1 MADCLITITAKS
13 ITGAALAGAAITFS
27 RLPGDALTAQ
37 DGATI
42 WPAPAQVVCD
52 GAGLGSV
59 TLKTG
64 AYAYQVSSAAG
75 AVRGR
80 ITVPDVVATTLEL
93 LLGTAEL
100 PYVVITWAEY
110 QTLVA
115 ATASPY
121 ATVAAGLAA
130 VADGVTYLARSDDGV
145 SIIRRV
151 GTAAV
156 PAYVEI

>member
-13 ITGAALAGAAITFS
+13 ITGAALAGATLTFS

-42 WPAPAQVVCD
+42 WPAAAQVVCD

-80 ITVPDVVATTLEL
+80 ITVPDVIATTLEL
-93 LLGTAEL
+93 LLGTAEP
-100 PYVVITWAEY
+100 PYELIDWEEFRD
-110 QTLVA
+110 LVA
-115 ATASPY
+115 ATAAPADSVSGGLT
-121 ATVAAGLAA
+121 ATAEGALFLAASDAGL
-130 VADGVTYLARSDDGV
+130 VVR
-145 SIIRRV
+145 RRV
-151 GTAAV
+151 SAAAV
-156 PAYVEI
+156 PVYIDL

>member
-13 ITGAALAGAAITFS
+13 ITGAALAGATLTFS

-42 WPAPAQVVCD
+42 WPAAAQVVCD

-80 ITVPDVVATTLEL
+80 ITVPDVIATTLEL
-93 LLGTAEL
+93 LLGTAEP
-100 PYVVITWAEY
+100 PYELIDWEEFRD
-110 QTLVA
+110 LVA
-115 ATASPY
+115 ATAAPADSVSEGLT
-121 ATVAAGLAA
+121 AAAEGALFLAASDAGL
-130 VADGVTYLARSDDGV
+130 VVR
-145 SIIRRV
+145 RRV
-151 GTAAV
+151 SAAAV
-156 PAYVEI
+156 PVYIDL